1 MRPAKGYSGDLAGG
15 ILAKIKTLQSKQAL
29 AKVVPEASEEAKAG
43 EQPACFAAGG
53 VEMSTRDEAA
63 AQAAAV
69 EGSATGGEAEKVAS
83 EPESVVE
90 PAGELAAQVA
100 QLEAEAKPLE
110 AKLARG
116 TRS

>member
-29 AKVVPEASEEAKAG
+29 AKVAPEASEEAN
-43 EQPACFAAGG
+43 ACFAGGG